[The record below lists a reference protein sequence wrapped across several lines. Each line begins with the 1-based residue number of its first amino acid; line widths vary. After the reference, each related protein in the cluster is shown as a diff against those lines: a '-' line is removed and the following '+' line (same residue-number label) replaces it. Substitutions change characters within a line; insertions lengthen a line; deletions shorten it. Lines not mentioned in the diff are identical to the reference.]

1 MQAWSLNE
9 QSQLAVQYK
18 HVSHSFIR
26 AKQSTAVDG
35 VGEWQRTGSDQG
47 HGFRSGL
54 EELHHLTGGEWE

>member
-18 HVSHSFIR
+18 CVSHSSIR

-35 VGEWQRTGSDQG
+35 VGEWQRTESDQG
-47 HGFRSGL
+47 QGFRSGL

>member
-18 HVSHSFIR
+18 HVSYSSIR

-35 VGEWQRTGSDQG
+35 LGGWQGTGSDQRQ
-47 HGFRSGL
+47 GFRSGL
-54 EELHHLTGGEWE
+54 EGLHHLTGGEWE